1 MKKITLRNLLKR
13 FSIKQIIDVRN
24 TDQEILILKRFEN
37 CLIERQ
43 NSKYSVFLFPLSKKK
58 KILHTISAFFLL
70 KKSNQNTTATENFPP
85 ISPSLFFLFTLLHA

>member
-13 FSIKQIIDVRN
+13 FSVKQIIDARN

-58 KILHTISAFFLL
+58 KIL
-70 KKSNQNTTATENFPP
+70 
-85 ISPSLFFLFTLLHA
+85 